1 MVQGLAENR
10 AAGQHAQH
18 GGCRQTS
25 FGKATSARVDAM
37 GIG

>member
-10 AAGQHAQH
+10 ATGQHAQH

-25 FGKATSARVDAM
+25 FGKATPARVDVMA
-37 GIG
+37 IG